1 MGISLSSDVWQ
12 TVRGRITSAGMAG
25 LFMFSGVAAA
35 PLFLS
40 QSASAATPADSTVVV
55 TQADTK
61 GWAFNRDTTTM
72 TPYEFTEDKKSIGAG
87 SLYVLPI
94 SDANPKNKF
103 VAEKALNIPAAD
115 LQSVAY
121 DFLIAGNGD
130 AADANQF
137 YLNIYTNKPGSTTFY
152 DCRYDYVP
160 TTGSTSAF
168 TTASFSRTDT
178 PVNVADRTTGG
189 DTYVCPPKLSDLEAG
204 STVSFFSLS
213 VGDTSTSDTGLA
225 GYLDKV
231 VVSTTSSTTTYDF
244 EKNQPAPPVPT
255 ATTPESRDDCKN
267 DGYKNFVDHKGNKF
281 KNTGECIKYVQKNN
295 REIKGEIR
303 YNAYGLN
310 RQAWFEMDTAG
321 DKGWFVYA
329 DANRDWYRVRV
340 TEVKVDGKVG
350 WFAGQ
355 VARSKDNKFDSNW
368 LFAKVQDG
376 RPDKIW
382 GSFTTEEAAKAG
394 VESKADPADGPF
406 DVTHGNLRIRK
417 D

>member
-1 MGISLSSDVWQ
+1 MGISLSIDVWQ

-40 QSASAATPADSTVVV
+40 QSASAASDSTVVV

-72 TPYEFTEDKKSIGAG
+72 TPYEFTENEKSIGAG
-87 SLYVLPI
+87 SLYVQPI

-103 VAEKALNIPAAD
+103 IAEKALNIPAAD
-115 LQSVAY
+115 LHSVAY

-130 AADANQF
+130 EADSNQF
-137 YLNIYTNKPGSTTFY
+137 YLNVYTLLPDTTETYFS
-152 DCRYDYVP
+152 CRFDYVP
-160 TTGSTSAF
+160 GTGSLTNF
-168 TTASFSRTDT
+168 TTATFNSTDVPT
-178 PVNVADRTTGG
+178 FVQNRNSS
-189 DTYVCPPKLSDLEAG
+189 VCPAELSDMPIG
-204 STVSFFSLS
+204 SKVSFISLN
-213 VGDTSTSDTGLA
+213 VGDTSTSDAGLA

-231 VVSTTSSTTTYDF
+231 VISTTSATTTYDF
-244 EKNQPAPPVPT
+244 EKNQPTLPPP
-255 ATTPESRDDCKN
+255 AATPESRDDCKN
-267 DGYKNFVDHKGNKF
+267 DGYKNFVDNKGKKF
-281 KNTGECIKYVQKNN
+281 KNTGKCIKYVQKNN
-295 REIKGEIR
+295 REIEGEIR
-303 YNAYGLN
+303 YAAGGLN

-355 VARSKDNKFDSNW
+355 VARSKDNKFDGNW

-382 GSFTTEEAAKAG
+382 GSFTTEEAAEAG
-394 VESKADPADGPF
+394 VEAKADPADGPF